1 MFEFRANI
9 VWERDSQIFSDNK
22 FSRRHRWL
30 FDGGAEVL
38 ASSSPHTLPEPMSDP
53 AGIDPEEAFVAA
65 LASCHMLW
73 FLAIAA
79 ARGYC
84 VDSYSDNPV
93 GVMGMMEDGRRKKIT
108 HVTLRP
114 HATFGSESQP
124 THEEINGMHQKAH
137 ANCFISNSI
146 NSEVICTPI

>member
-1 MFEFRANI
+1 MFEFRASI
-9 VWERDSQIFSDNK
+9 VWERDNQVFSDNK

-79 ARGYC
+79 ARGYR
-84 VDSYSDNPV
+84 VDAYSDNPV
-93 GVMGMMEDGRRKKIT
+93 GVMGAMDDGRKRIT
-108 HVTLRP
+108 HVVLKP
-114 HATFGSESQP
+114 HATFGSERQP
-124 THEEINGMHQKAH
+124 THEEINRMHQKAH
-137 ANCFISNSI
+137 SNCFIANSV
-146 NSEVICTPI
+146 NSEVTCTPI